1 MGTPECSPGFVAT
14 LTLAPALAPA
24 PPTVFVKN
32 MQLEECVYNEKDE
45 KENLPIYMNKYI
57 IRRINILNKVRGN
70 DNMGRYPGKVIH
82 CICEALW
89 NMRWKYKKL
98 MCESTKYELKR
109 HLESIKKYIRLLSKK
124 KLSMKKKRLILSKP
138 QVGRGV
144 FTALA
149 SFVIPALISLIT
161 KK

>member
-1 MGTPECSPGFVAT
+1 
-14 LTLAPALAPA
+14 
-24 PPTVFVKN
+24 
-32 MQLEECVYNEKDE
+32 MQ
-45 KENLPIYMNKYI
+45 YI
-57 IRRINILNKVRGN
+57 IPRINILNKVREN

-89 NMRWKYKKL
+89 NIRWKYKKL
-98 MCESTKYELKR
+98 ICESEKYEFKT

-124 KLSMKKKRLILSKP
+124 KLSMKKKRAILSKP